1 MDILTSINEA
11 VQKGNYALRP
21 HVISHM
27 LAEGFE
33 EGDIIEAIGKGR
45 ILEHYVEEDRCLITG
60 TYQLSENI
68 KESLHVVVDYWSES
82 EVINWIDIVT
92 TYIPRYPFWETPYK
106 RGKKR

>member
-1 MDILTSINEA
+1 MNSLKNIKEA
-11 VQKGNYALRP
+11 IQKGSYALRP

-68 KESLHVVVDYWSES
+68 KESLHVVVD
-82 EVINWIDIVT
+82 
-92 TYIPRYPFWETPYK
+92 
-106 RGKKR
+106 